1 MDLITPG
8 IGLIFWTSLVFLT
21 LVVLL
26 KKFAW
31 GPILKALDSREESI
45 QNALDAA
52 DLAKAEME
60 ELQQSNQKLLDD
72 AKSERANLIDE
83 ARSTGKEIV
92 DEAKGK
98 ASVEASL
105 LIEKAQV
112 AIENEKKSALAEI
125 QTLAA
130 TLSVGIA
137 EKLIKK
143 ELSDKAAQEQLI
155 DSYIKEANISL

>member
-72 AKSERANLIDE
+72 AKAERANLIDE
-83 ARSTGKEIV
+83 ARSTGREIV